1 MIIAGYSS
9 NENTFR
15 CTGCQS
21 IGSFAYRE
29 LEKKHPRVVVGLTDI
44 SERNSVRPALG
55 NNVMSITTP
64 WPFYLRMEENVEG
77 SFLQHESWL
86 RLRQERA

>member
-29 LEKKHPRVVVGLTDI
+29 PEKKHPRAVVGLTDI
-44 SERNSVRPALG
+44 SARNTVRPVLG
-55 NNVMSITTP
+55 NDVMSFTVP
-64 WPFYLRMEENVEG
+64 WPVYLRMEENVEG
-77 SFLQHESWL
+77 SFLQRERWL
-86 RLRQERA
+86 RLCQERA